1 MSMSYVLITPARNEA
16 AFIEK
21 TLQSVVS
28 QTVLPTRWVI
38 VDDGSTDATA
48 QIVAQY
54 AESRPW
60 IQLYPLARDSER
72 SFGGKAHAFNTGWRL
87 VENVDYQIIGN
98 LDADIS
104 FDSSFFE
111 FLLGQFEQDQ
121 QLGVGGTVFE
131 EEGYHSGIDSF
142 EGQNHVAG
150 GCQLFRRKCL
160 EDVGGYVLH
169 KRGGI
174 DWIAVTTARM
184 LGWKTRSFK
193 EKSFFHYRRMGT
205 AGRGR
210 FAAAF
215 SYGEKDYYLGGH
227 PLWQLFRCV
236 YRAFK
241 PPYLVEGFAL
251 AAGYVWAALRRME
264 RPVSK
269 ELVRFHR
276 REQMAKLRAIF
287 KRLVTFQRVDNFA
300 LTGDQQS
307 RR

>member
-1 MSMSYVLITPARNEA
+1 MSLSYVLITPARNEA
-16 AFIEK
+16 SFIEK

-28 QTVLPTRWVI
+28 QTVLPARWVI
-38 VDDGSTDATA
+38 VDDGSTDATSEL
-48 QIVAQY
+48 VARY
-54 AESRPW
+54 AEGRPW
-60 IQLYPLARDSER
+60 IRLHPLKRDTER
-72 SFGGKAHAFNTGWRL
+72 SFSGKAHAFNTGWRL
-87 VENVDYQIIGN
+87 VQDVDYEIIGN

-104 FDSSFFE
+104 FEPDFFE
-111 FLLGQFEQDQ
+111 FLLERFEEDPE
-121 QLGVGGTVFE
+121 LGVAGTVFE
-131 EEGYHSGIDSF
+131 EEGYRSATDSF

-150 GCQLFRRKCL
+150 QCQLFRRKCL

-205 AGRGR
+205 AERGR

-227 PLWQLFRCV
+227 PLWQLFRCT
-236 YRAFK
+236 YRAMRR
-241 PPYLVEGFAL
+241 PYLVEGLAL
-251 AAGYVWAALRRME
+251 AAGYVWAALRRLE
-264 RPVSK
+264 RPISP

-276 REQMAKLRAIF
+276 KEQMTKLLAIF
-287 KRLVTFQRVDNFA
+287 KRLATFQRVDNFA
-300 LTGDQQS
+300 LTGDQGP